1 MVIHAVS
8 FVRRNYKEVTM
19 SIDLNKLAN
28 KLDEVLKKETTETLT
43 KFLTDKRMSNKK
55 QQSSIELFAIAL
67 YEKGFLQ
74 GNGDEI
80 NDLLNSYKSI
90 HKLELEE
97 LSAGW
102 AKLRE
107 QTRETAMH
115 IGFARG
121 FETGLECYED
131 YYQELDKTDMDED
144 EFTRNYITDRF
155 EETYDNNK

>member
-1 MVIHAVS
+1 
-8 FVRRNYKEVTM
+8 
-19 SIDLNKLAN
+19 
-28 KLDEVLKKETTETLT
+28 
-43 KFLTDKRMSNKK
+43 MSNKK
-55 QQSSIELFAIAL
+55 QQSSVELFAIAL

-74 GNGDEI
+74 GNGDDI

-90 HKLELEE
+90 HKLEQEQ

-121 FETGLECYED
+121 FECGLQCYED
-131 YYQELDKTDMDED
+131 YYQELDKTDLDED
-144 EFTRNYITDRF
+144 EFTRDYITDRF
-155 EETYDNNK
+155 EETYGGEK